1 MRILFLSHYFPPEG
15 NAPAARTHETCK
27 SWVRTGHAVCV
38 ITTVP
43 SAPAGIVYQGYRQR
57 LRPQRETIDGI
68 EVIRVWSY
76 IAANK
81 GVLLRILSYVSFMVS
96 ATLAGLFVRRP
107 DVVIATSPQFFCG
120 WAGVILTRLR
130 RLPFVLEI
138 RDLWPDSIVAV
149 DAMRQSALIWL
160 LYRLEAWMYAAADHI
175 VTVGEGYRGELL
187 AKGIEP
193 ERVSIVSNGIDANL
207 FFAHEPDANLRKELG
222 LEGRF
227 VCSYIGTIG
236 MACGLGVVLEAAR
249 ILRDRGREDVAFLLV
264 GDGAAL
270 ADFESEARRDGLH
283 SVYFPGRKP
292 KELIPGLLSLTDVA
306 LVHLKREPLFRT
318 VMPSKIFEAAAMG
331 KPILLGVEGVA
342 AKFVN
347 DHELG
352 LCFEPDNPNQLVSA
366 LETLRGDPELRR
378 RMGENGKKLV
388 AKRFNRDTLALEF
401 AALLDR
407 VVTKRN
413 GA

>member
-1 MRILFLSHYFPPEG
+1 MRILFFTHYFPPEG
-15 NAPAARTHETCK
+15 NAPAARTHETCRA
-27 SWVRTGHAVCV
+27 WVRAGHAVCV

-43 SAPAGIVYQGYRQR
+43 SAPAGIVYEGYRQS

-68 EVIRVWSY
+68 EVLRVWSY
-76 IAANK
+76 IAPNK
-81 GVLLRILSYVSFMVS
+81 GILLRILSYASFMVS
-96 ATLAGLFVRRP
+96 ATLAGLFVQRP
-107 DVVIATSPQFFCG
+107 DIVIATSPQFFCG

-149 DAMRQSALIWL
+149 DAMRQRALIWL
-160 LYRLEAWMYAAADHI
+160 LYRLEAWMYAAADHL

-187 AKGIEP
+187 NKGVEAD
-193 ERVSIVSNGIDANL
+193 RVSIVSNGIDTDL
-207 FFAHEPDANLRKELG
+207 FYARDPDADLRKELG

-227 VCSYIGTIG
+227 VCSYVGTIG

-249 ILRDRGREDVAFLLV
+249 ILRDREREDVAFLLV

-270 ADFESEARRDGLH
+270 EDLESEAKRDGLH
-283 SVYFPGRKP
+283 SVHFPGRKP
-292 KELIPGLLSLTDVA
+292 KELIPKLLALTDVA

-342 AKFVN
+342 AKLVS

-352 LCFEPDNPNQLVSA
+352 LCFEPDNPDQLVAA

-378 RMGENGKKLV
+378 RMGENGEQLV
-388 AKRFNRDTLALEF
+388 AKRFNRETLALEF
-401 AALLDR
+401 AALLER
-407 VVTKRN
+407 VVAKSR